1 MSHLPGIPPEAA
13 AGELKELY
21 EQFQRTRG
29 PDLPEHM
36 RVMGRSPRVLKAMQ
50 GVTAQLM
57 HPDSALGLRR
67 AEMIAT
73 HVSRINAA
81 GY

>member
-1 MSHLPGIPPEAA
+1 MSYLPGIPPEDAE
-13 AGELKELY
+13 GELKEMY
-21 EQFQRTRG
+21 EQFQQSRG
-29 PDLPEHM
+29 PQLPEHM
-36 RVMGRSPRVLKAMQ
+36 LVMGRNPRVLKAMQ

-57 HPDSALGLRR
+57 HKGSALGLRR
-67 AEMIAT
+67 AEMVAT